1 MANLVYCND
10 NQLLKNNYYFALST
24 TPTCNPTQL
33 PSSHTGIANSD
44 ASGFYFAP
52 GVPVSNLNL
61 QGPAVGVRVANSL
74 PEISGASTTL
84 ASAPS
89 FPPAVMQGHVMPSFP
104 HNLIGLGPFANLGC
118 QSLFTKT
125 ALSIIHPDEHTILKG
140 WRKVDG
146 HHLWCFPLQAT
157 QQSLPATVL
166 FENYEDPGPRG
177 TAANFLPAPPII
189 NAIGIAPTK
198 DMQLESHLQGRC
210 NYMPPPCKPS
220 PIASTALLHSSQGF
234 SAVDDAGQA
243 CFVS

>member
-33 PSSHTGIANSD
+33 PSSHTIIANSG

-52 GVPVSNLNL
+52 GALISNLNL
-61 QGPAVGVRVANSL
+61 QGPAVGVWVANSL
-74 PEISGASTTL
+74 PEISVASATL

-89 FPPAVMQGHVMPSFP
+89 LPPAAMQGHVMPSFP

-125 ALSIIHPDEHTILKG
+125 ALSVIHPDGLEGPRL
-140 WRKVDG
+140 WR
-146 HHLWCFPLQAT
+146 FPLQVT
-157 QQSLPATVL
+157 QPSLPAIAL
-166 FENYEDPGPRG
+166 FEKYEDPGPRG
-177 TAANFLPAPPII
+177 TAANFLPTPPII

-198 DMQLESHLQGRC
+198 DMQLELHLQGRC

-220 PIASTALLHSSQGF
+220 PMASTALLHSSQRF